1 MLKLLLSPLISLFLF
16 VLGNGLFTTLIILR
30 LHEDQFSSIIIG
42 LMTSFFYVGLV
53 IGSFRAEKFILR
65 VGHIRAFSFFA
76 SLIAVV
82 SLAQGIY
89 VSSIFWLL
97 MRLIGG
103 FATAGLFIVIESWLL
118 LLGDAKTRGK
128 ILAFYMIALYAAQ
141 AMGQFL
147 INLGNPSDLL
157 LFAVVSMLSSL
168 AVIPLSITKIGQP
181 EIAEPASLNFMQLY
195 KISSSGVIGC
205 LCSGLILGAIYGV
218 LPLFLAKSLD
228 SNKLVS
234 FFMSLTIFGGMA
246 LQYPIGKLSDKLD
259 RRIVLAVISFLAA
272 LISIFSTL
280 AFHHLWISGVV
291 IFIFGGLTFTLYPA
305 SISHACDN
313 LSSEH
318 MISATQGLLL
328 TYSIGATIGPFIS
341 PLFMTFL
348 GANGLFI
355 YFFCN

>member
-205 LCSGLILGAIYGV
+205 LCSGLI
-218 LPLFLAKSLD
+218 
-228 SNKLVS
+228 
-234 FFMSLTIFGGMA
+234 FG
-246 LQYPIGKLSDKLD
+246 SDLW
-259 RRIVLAVISFLAA
+259 RFTTV
-272 LISIFSTL
+272 FS
-280 AFHHLWISGVV
+280 
-291 IFIFGGLTFTLYPA
+291 
-305 SISHACDN
+305 
-313 LSSEH
+313 
-318 MISATQGLLL
+318 
-328 TYSIGATIGPFIS
+328 
-341 PLFMTFL
+341 
-348 GANGLFI
+348 
-355 YFFCN
+355 